1 MLSFYLSLLD
11 TEDEKIKFE
20 HIYNQYKEPLAKY
33 ALSILKNEEM
43 ANDATANAFIAIAK
57 NIESFPDKSNPKYRN
72 AYAYLVLKN
81 AAIDLYRSNQ
91 RHQDVLFSEN
101 MDNISIEETPYD
113 ILAENE
119 AISDLVKCIEG
130 MSDTYRDV
138 LKLKYLYEL
147 SNAQISEL
155 LGISLNSVKVKCT
168 RGIEKLR
175 ANLKQRGIK

>member
-1 MLSFYLSLLD
+1 
-11 TEDEKIKFE
+11 
-20 HIYNQYKEPLAKY
+20 
-33 ALSILKNEEM
+33 
-43 ANDATANAFIAIAK
+43 
-57 NIESFPDKSNPKYRN
+57 
-72 AYAYLVLKN
+72 
-81 AAIDLYRSNQ
+81 
-91 RHQDVLFSEN
+91 